1 MAIRFVTR
9 GLAALALIAAL
20 VSPVAA
26 QNYPERPIRMIV
38 SIAAGSLTDV
48 IMRAAANELSPR
60 LGQPIVIE
68 NRGGAAGIP
77 GAQACTASA
86 GDGYTICVVFH
97 NQLSFNPVMFTNLP
111 YDVDKDG
118 VITRLFFLIES
129 LAVHPSINVNTVA
142 ELRTLAQSKA
152 TKLNWGTLGQGSA
165 PELFL
170 RWINNQWRTDIVGIP
185 YRGGGPMAQAL
196 AANDVQV
203 AGVGLGNFLG
213 LAEGGK
219 IKIVAVSATRRSP
232 LAPNV
237 MTFQEAGLDGYK
249 QRGWWGLAA
258 PKGTPEA
265 LVSRLNTEFVRL
277 FSGSEFCRLPRQTG
291 GGCGSNH
298 ACGFRGVRQ
307 GGSPARRKP
316 RQAREHAGPGVQAR
330 RSVAF
335 GRAAFA
341 LRRHFLQNR
350 VPLRGGGPARATL
363 GLSRPSTPLQDGS
376 QETERDTEQGA
387 ERTLMT
393 KPLASRIA
401 LVTGA
406 SRGIGYATAIALAR
420 EGAHIVATARTP
432 GGLEELDDAIA
443 RRRRHRDARA
453 ARASRHRRHRTPR
466 RRAERTLRQAR
477 HHGRQRR
484 ARRLEFAARSFR
496 GQGMGHRDRGQHH
509 RELAF
514 HPRDGPAAEALRRRP
529 RRVPH
534 LRRAVEPARRSAA
547 STRPARPGSR
557 CWPAPMPRRPRR
569 RRSRST
575 CSIRGRPAPV
585 CAPPSCRARTR

>member
-1 MAIRFVTR
+1 MTIAIRFVTR
-9 GLAALALIAAL
+9 ALAALALIAAL
-20 VSPVAA
+20 VSPATA

-77 GAQACTASA
+77 GAQACAQSA

-97 NQLSFNPVMFTNLP
+97 NQLSFNPVMFTKLP
-111 YDVDKDG
+111 YDVDKDMAP
-118 VITRLFFLIES
+118 ITRLFFLIES
-129 LAVHPSINVNTVA
+129 LAVHPSINVNTVT
-142 ELRTLAQSKA
+142 ELRTLAQSNTK
-152 TKLNWGTLGQGSA
+152 KLNWGTLGQGSA

-277 FSGSEFCRLPRQTG
+277 FSDPNF
-291 GGCGSNH
+291 
-298 ACGFRGVRQ
+298 
-307 GGSPARRKP
+307 
-316 RQAREHAGPGVQAR
+316 
-330 RSVAF
+330 VAF
-335 GRAAFA
+335 LDKQAVVAAPTTPAGFEE
-341 LRRHFLQNR
+341 FVKQDR
-350 VPLRGGGPARATL
+350 VLAASL
-363 GLSRPSTPLQDGS
+363 VKLANTPV
-376 QETERDTEQGA
+376 QEY
-387 ERTLMT
+387 
-393 KPLASRIA
+393 K
-401 LVTGA
+401 
-406 SRGIGYATAIALAR
+406 
-420 EGAHIVATARTP
+420 P
-432 GGLEELDDAIA
+432 GG
-443 RRRRHRDARA
+443 
-453 ARASRHRRHRTPR
+453 
-466 RRAERTLRQAR
+466 Q
-477 HHGRQRR
+477 
-484 ARRLEFAARSFR
+484 
-496 GQGMGHRDRGQHH
+496 
-509 RELAF
+509 
-514 HPRDGPAAEALRRRP
+514 
-529 RRVPH
+529 
-534 LRRAVEPARRSAA
+534 
-547 STRPARPGSR
+547 
-557 CWPAPMPRRPRR
+557 
-569 RRSRST
+569 
-575 CSIRGRPAPV
+575 
-585 CAPPSCRARTR
+585 